1 MGREEFRGGIQK
13 GENSISVPWK
23 HPPLHKERIP
33 KRGRHWLTFYF
44 RKAPAPK
51 RSSFVTQTHAKWRN
65 PHFEKEELVP
75 WTREERW
82 KLHLQL
88 ILRWWQ
94 GIWDWPHRMW
104 NPMKTWRLAHCR
116 STGHVLRQYH
126 RHGETW
132 RHEQLWTTSC
142 WRERNSNN
150 CYEIVLWFWVT
161 QILESHLVRKEC
173 LLYSWRM
180 KNKSDQLIKRKVPQ
194 INGSVLR

>member
-51 RSSFVTQTHAKWRN
+51 RSSFVTQSHAKWRN
-65 PHFEKEELVP
+65 PHFKKEDLVP

-132 RHEQLWTTSC
+132 RHVQLWTTSC
-142 WRERNSNN
+142 WRERNNS
-150 CYEIVLWFWVT
+150 YEKALWFRLTKLFLRVT
-161 QILESHLVRKEC
+161 WLEKRVCCIQGVQTQSHQQFKKEV
-173 LLYSWRM
+173 
-180 KNKSDQLIKRKVPQ
+180 QQ
-194 INGSVLR
+194 TNGCVLR